1 MYVLKKPWIIL
12 LGAGVAV
19 AVLFLYAQDAA
30 ELASYPEMP
39 DGIENATGMDTAVL
53 EGEPPVIPGIAH
65 SGAPLGT
72 QSPDTGGFEFE
83 ESAMADTPGKFA
95 TGANMTGSTASIR
108 GTGDLITFEITGGI
122 LRSITPYAE
131 DNAIAIGITATDD
144 GLLTITI
151 PRTVVDALRDDGQDD
166 QYFVLVDRE
175 EVNYEETTNS
185 TDRTLAIRFPTG
197 SEEILIISTW
207 V

>member
-1 MYVLKKPWIIL
+1 MAI
-12 LGAGVAV
+12 AA
-19 AVLFLYAQDAA
+19 LFLYAQDAA
-30 ELASYPEMP
+30 EPASYPEMP
-39 DGIENATGMDTAVL
+39 DEIEDATGMDTAVL

-72 QSPDTGGFEFE
+72 QSPDSGGFEFE

-95 TGANMTGSTASIR
+95 TGANMTGSTAPIM
-108 GTGDLITFEITGGI
+108 GTDVLIAFEITGGV

-131 DNAIAIGITATDD
+131 DMAIAIDITATDD

-151 PRTVVDALRDDGQDD
+151 PRTVMDALLDDGQDD
-166 QYFVLVDRE
+166 QYFVLVDGE
-175 EVNYEETTNS
+175 EVNYEETTTS

-197 SEEILIISTW
+197 SEEILIIGTW

>member
-19 AVLFLYAQDAA
+19 AALFLYAQDAA
-30 ELASYPEMP
+30 EPTSYPEMP
-39 DGIENATGMDTAVL
+39 DGIEDATGMDMAVL

-72 QSPDTGGFEFE
+72 QSPDSGGFESE
-83 ESAMADTPGKFA
+83 EPAMADTPGKFA
-95 TGANMTGSTASIR
+95 TGTNMTGSTASIR
-108 GTGDLITFEITGGI
+108 GTDDLITFEITGGV
-122 LRSITPYAE
+122 LQSIAPNAE
-131 DNAIAIGITATDD
+131 YNAIAIGITATDD

-151 PRTVVDALRDDGQDD
+151 PRTMMDALLDDGQDD
-166 QYFVLVDRE
+166 QYFVLVDEE
-175 EVNYEETTNS
+175 EVNHEETTTS

-197 SEEILIISTW
+197 SEEILIIRAW

>member
-1 MYVLKKPWIIL
+1 MKKPWIIL
-12 LGAGVAV
+12 LGTGVAV
-19 AVLFLYAQDAA
+19 AALFLYAQDVA
-30 ELASYPEMP
+30 EPTSYPEMP
-39 DGIENATGMDTAVL
+39 DGIEDATGMDMVVL

-72 QSPDTGGFEFE
+72 QSPDSGGFESE

-95 TGANMTGSTASIR
+95 TGTNMTGSTASIR
-108 GTGDLITFEITGGI
+108 GTDDLITFEIIGGV
-122 LRSITPYAE
+122 LQSIAPNAE
-131 DNAIAIGITATDD
+131 YNAIAIGITATDD

-151 PRTVVDALRDDGQDD
+151 PRTMMDALLDDDQDD
-166 QYFVLVDRE
+166 QYFVLVDEE
-175 EVNYEETTNS
+175 EVNHEETTTS

-197 SEEILIISTW
+197 SEEILIIRAG